1 MPAGGPE
8 DLDAPPKFALG
19 SKVRARRLVRNDG
32 TFPHLPTGAVLVE
45 PGDLGYVRD
54 HGSFLQR
61 YRVYEIDFVRSRRIV
76 GMRAAELEPAE

>member
-8 DLDAPPKFALG
+8 DLGAAPKFALG

-32 TFPHLPTGAVLVE
+32 TVPTVPMGAVLVE

-54 HGSFLQR
+54 LGSFLQR
-61 YRVYEIDFVRSRRIV
+61 YRVYEVDFVRSRRVV